1 MKIGIDPGITG
12 ALALLDDEEVLF
24 VMDMPA
30 MEKTHGK
37 GQQVNAAIL
46 ADNIRHCQAI
56 AENKGCGLKAY
67 LEQAAAMPKQ
77 GVTSMFSFGQSFGVI
92 IGVLGAL
99 GIPQR
104 LVRPQAWKKRAG
116 LQGKP
121 KDAARALVIQQH
133 PEIAGQLTRK
143 KDCGRADAVLIARFG
158 E

>member
-1 MKIGIDPGITG
+1 
-12 ALALLDDEEVLF
+12 
-24 VMDMPA
+24 MDMPV

-56 AENKGCGLKAY
+56 AEGKSCGLKAY
-67 LEQAAAMPKQ
+67 VEQVSAMPGN
-77 GVTSMFSFGQSFGVI
+77 GVTAMFSFGESFGI
-92 IGVLGAL
+92 IKGVLGTLSISTKYA
-99 GIPQR
+99 
-104 LVRPQAWKKRAG
+104 RPTQWKKRAG

-143 KDCGRADAVLIARFG
+143 KDCGRADAILIARFG

>member
-12 ALALLDDEEVLF
+12 ALALLDGEEVLF
-24 VMDMPA
+24 VMDMPVI
-30 MEKTHGK
+30 EKTHGK
-37 GQQVNAAIL
+37 GRQVNAAIL
-46 ADNIRHCQAI
+46 ADNIRHCQAVAK
-56 AENKGCGLKAY
+56 AEGQGLRVY
-67 LEQAAAMPKQ
+67 VEQVGAMPGQ
-77 GVTSMFSFGQSFGVI
+77 GVTSMFTFGEGFGVI
-92 IGVLGAL
+92 KGVLGAL
-99 GIPQR
+99 SVPYT

-121 KDAARALVIQQH
+121 KDAARALVIQRY